1 MGLVRKELK
10 ASRDPFAALGESV
23 DAVKQAFVNGAISSE
38 EYHQVMAK
46 LNAQTPQAKAAAAE
60 QAEAQ
65 RQLNADMQRG
75 EQITRA
81 NETETEQYAREMAEL
96 SRLLNAGAI
105 NERDM
110 ARETQ
115 RLNVQLRGAEDTT
128 EKMSDA

>member
-1 MGLVRKELK
+1 MPPLRFQKGLSMATIGGINYQIGMDTSGFQAGTVLTRQEMGLVRKELK

-65 RQLNADMQRG
+65 RQL
-75 EQITRA
+75 
-81 NETETEQYAREMAEL
+81 
-96 SRLLNAGAI
+96 
-105 NERDM
+105 
-110 ARETQ
+110 
-115 RLNVQLRGAEDTT
+115 
-128 EKMSDA
+128 